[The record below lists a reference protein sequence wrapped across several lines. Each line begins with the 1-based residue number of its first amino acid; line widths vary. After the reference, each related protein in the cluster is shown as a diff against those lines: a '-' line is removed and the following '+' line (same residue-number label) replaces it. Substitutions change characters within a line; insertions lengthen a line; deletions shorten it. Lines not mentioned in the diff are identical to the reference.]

1 MSKTPDLMGML
12 KAGLH
17 FGQRT
22 SKWHP
27 RMEPY
32 VFTSRN
38 GIHIVNLEETSKALG
53 RAVEFAKDIT
63 SKNGLILF
71 LGSKPQIKEM
81 TKKYAME
88 AEMPYVVE
96 RWLGGTITNF
106 GIVSKGI
113 KKYIEL
119 KEQKKKGE
127 WDKYVKK
134 ERLKLDKELEK
145 LEKKFGGMEIVKK
158 IPDAILV
165 VDAKGEKTAIKEAKI
180 RKVPVIALCD
190 TNINPDG
197 INYVIPG
204 NDDSIKGVKL
214 IFETIVEAIKEGK
227 SKKDLPAAT
236 TTLQAGEDKK

>member
-17 FGQRT
+17 FGHRT